1 MSQTDTV
8 ADFIT
13 NIRNA
18 SSVKKE
24 NLECP
29 LSGMRKSICEILKR
43 EGFIRDY
50 RVLKDNKQGR
60 IRVYLKYSK
69 DTVKTPAITNLK
81 KVSKSGLRI
90 YKKSE
95 ELQEIFGGRGIAIVS
110 TSKGVLTDSECRE
123 SNIGGELLCHVW

>member
-13 NIRNA
+13 IIRNA

-29 LSGMRKSICEILKR
+29 LSGLRKSICEILKR

-50 RVLKDNKQGR
+50 RVLKDNRQGKLR
-60 IRVYLKYSK
+60 IYLKYSP
-69 DTVKTPAITNLK
+69 DTLKAPAITNLK
-81 KVSKSGLRI
+81 KISKSGLRI
-90 YKKSE
+90 YKQSE
-95 ELQEIFGGRGIAIVS
+95 DLQEVLGGRGIAIIS
-110 TSKGVLTDSECRE
+110 TSKGVLTDSECRK

>member
-1 MSQTDTV
+1 MGQTDTV

-50 RVLKDNKQGR
+50 RIIKDNRQGR
-60 IRVYLKYSK
+60 IRIYLKYSNDK
-69 DTVKTPAITNLK
+69 LRVPAITNLK
-81 KVSKSGLRI
+81 KISKSGLRV
-90 YKKSE
+90 YKNSND
-95 ELQEIFGGRGIAIVS
+95 LPEILGGIGIAIIS
-110 TSKGVLTDSECRE
+110 TSKGVLTDSECRK